1 MEMFPIVMLAK
12 FIGST
17 VPLPL
22 ISFIVSIAV
31 SIIRLRG
38 AGTNG
43 GMLSTFTN
51 TIRAYLNKPEVVQ
64 ARNTL
69 VSKGFSAAQSNLERR
84 GWLVKP

>member
-1 MEMFPIVMLAK
+1 MLAK

-38 AGTNG
+38 AGASG

-51 TIRAYLNKPEVVQ
+51 TIRTYLNKPEVVQ

-69 VSKGFSAAQSNLERR
+69 VSKGFNAAQSSLEKR